1 MSASVAL
8 YSSHDIT
15 DEELAEV
22 ILQAGGI
29 LTPEPEARAFG
40 GDMNG
45 DAYVWINRMP
55 CYDGVFDG
63 EGTPLDENDI
73 KLLDQAKALLVGK
86 FQTWMYIALG
96 RSPGSQRQAIRFAR
110 TCCQHWQCVV
120 DNNEGQLFSCNDIER
135 LYRSNDGFTG
145 YGL

>member
-29 LTPEPEARAFG
+29 LTPKPEARAFG
-40 GDMNG
+40 GVMNG

-55 CYDGVFDG
+55 CYDGVFDW
-63 EGTPLDENDI
+63 EGKPLDEDVMT
-73 KLLDQAKALLVGK
+73 LLDQAKMMLGGE
-86 FQTWMYIALG
+86 FQTWIYIALG
-96 RSPGSQRQAIRFAR
+96 RSPGSQRQALRFAR
-110 TCCQHWQCVV
+110 ACCQHWPCVV
-120 DNNEGQLFSCNDIER
+120 DNNQGQLFSCDDIER
-135 LYRSNDGFTG
+135 LYWSNDGFTG